1 MMPFP
6 ARILTT
12 LALLCPMA
20 PRASEGRQAA
30 ESLNDPMAWSNLLQV
45 LLGLVAVIVLM
56 LIFAW
61 LMRRMSGFQGGA
73 PGAMRVL
80 GGLSMGAR
88 EKVVLVQV
96 GETQL
101 VLGVAPGRVQTLH
114 VLEEKIEAPVR
125 EGAAM
130 NSFARNLQQ
139 ALSRG
144 DRS

>member
-1 MMPFP
+1 MLAALPLLLSP
-6 ARILTT
+6 A
-12 LALLCPMA
+12 AVWA
-20 PRASEGRQAA
+20 DEGRKVA
-30 ESLNDPMAWSNLLQV
+30 EGLNEPMAWSNLLQV
-45 LLGLVAVIVLM
+45 LLGLVAVIALM
-56 LIFAW
+56 LVFAW

-114 VLEEKIEAPVR
+114 VLDENIETPTR
-125 EGAAM
+125 ENAAGG
-130 NSFARNLQQ
+130 SFARNLQR
-139 ALSRG
+139 ALNRG
-144 DRS
+144 REA